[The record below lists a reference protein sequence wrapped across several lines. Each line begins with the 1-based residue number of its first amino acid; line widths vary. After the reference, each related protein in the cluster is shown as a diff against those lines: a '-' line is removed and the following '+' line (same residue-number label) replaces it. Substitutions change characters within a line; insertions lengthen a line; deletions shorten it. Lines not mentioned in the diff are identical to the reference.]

1 MTMPVSPLVFES
13 IEPVEVPVTL
23 GGKRYV
29 LREAP
34 GSVAAD
40 WRNAQYRAAQAVRGP
55 DGEYRGPGEIGGT
68 DAILVG
74 GCLFPEADTH
84 GIPTRLLPP
93 VGTEFALALPA
104 RILRPLFETAKEIS
118 HLGERVWTVEE
129 LRREISFLQ
138 DKLADLE
145 RHEANGYSSELAERR
160 TLKNLP
166 APSGDGSS

>member
-74 GCLFPEADTH
+74 GCLFPESTPQA
-84 GIPTRLLPP
+84 
-93 VGTEFALALPA
+93 VGTQFALALPA

-160 TLKNLP
+160 ALKNLP
-166 APSGDGSS
+166 APSGGGSS